1 MKALVYR
8 LYTVVFTFLREAL
21 RWYGDK
27 KRKRLLNSFN
37 QDFYEKF
44 SDTLEEIRRIE
55 KLIHTRG
62 LIASHAELRDSHA
75 EIKNTQRS
83 IRKILSAVERVEVI
97 SREQPDEDYW
107 KRRLPNSEGER
118 RYALL
123 KSTEEGLQTGYQA
136 TGLLGIDSSN
146 NLLAV
151 TASYAAREGLPEQ
164 YSK

>member
-27 KRKRLLNSFN
+27 KRKRLINSFN

-55 KLIHTRG
+55 RLIHTRG

-75 EIKNTQRS
+75 EIRNTQRS

-107 KRRLPNSEGER
+107 KRRLSNPGEK
-118 RYALL
+118 RYTSL
-123 KSTEEGLQTGYQA
+123 KSIEEGLQTGYHA
-136 TGLLGIDSSN
+136 AGLLEIDSCNS
-146 NLLAV
+146 LPAV
-151 TASYAAREGLPEQ
+151 TALYAAREGLPEQ

>member
-1 MKALVYR
+1 MKALIYR
-8 LYTVVFTFLREAL
+8 LYTAVFTFLREAV

-37 QDFYEKF
+37 QNFYERF
-44 SDTLEEIRRIE
+44 SDTLKEIRQIE
-55 KLIHTRG
+55 KLIHARA

-75 EIKNTQRS
+75 EIRNTQRS

-107 KRRLPNSEGER
+107 RRRLPNSEG
-118 RYALL
+118 RYISL
-123 KSTEEGLQTGYQA
+123 KSIEERLQTGYHTA
-136 TGLLGIDSSN
+136 GLLEIDSSN
-146 NLLAV
+146 TVPAV
-151 TASYAAREGLPEQ
+151 PALYATREGLPEQ